1 MWLVLC
7 IVRDRVR
14 VQWSWPVLCFAL
26 ALRVTVV
33 SSVMVVSFVIIVVA
47 GSHCG

>member
-7 IVRDRVR
+7 IVCEFVFNGHG
-14 VQWSWPVLCFAL
+14 QYY

-47 GSHCG
+47 GSHRG